1 MNKFIRISGKIILIF
16 LICLTLDVIFMRL
29 LPIDIKTKIYDKR
42 SHKIKS
48 YYYHHDLRPNSHWIE
63 NWGWQTSKIYTNNLG
78 FKDKEIRN
86 VKFKENNI
94 LFIGDSF
101 TEGLGVEYENSFVG
115 IIENKITSEFDNF
128 TVLNAGLSSYSP
140 IIYLSKLNYLIKKKI
155 PITNVFVVI
164 CGGDFYDDIFRY
176 DSIDNEYVV
185 NHGDFV
191 KVKILININNFI
203 KSNTLIYQFI
213 KQVTPIS
220 NLVSRFKN
228 KKEANDTNNYTKEQ
242 VLEILNSKPDWKHMY
257 DKDAFNN
264 WAIKGLKKSTIYMDK
279 INKLLKSNNIDFTL
293 IYIDEAMSMLN
304 NETSNAKYYENHW
317 QEFSKKNSID
327 FIFLD
332 DYHENYNDKFSIY
345 KKLFFIGDNHFNNK
359 GNQIVAEE
367 IINKS
372 KYFKNLLN

>member
-1 MNKFIRISGKIILIF
+1 M
-16 LICLTLDVIFMRL
+16 
-29 LPIDIKTKIYDKR
+29 
-42 SHKIKS
+42 H
-48 YYYHHDLRPNSHWIE
+48 
-63 NWGWQTSKIYTNNLG
+63 
-78 FKDKEIRN
+78 
-86 VKFKENNI
+86 
-94 LFIGDSF
+94 
-101 TEGLGVEYENSFVG
+101 
-115 IIENKITSEFDNF
+115 
-128 TVLNAGLSSYSP
+128 
-140 IIYLSKLNYLIKKKI
+140 
-155 PITNVFVVI
+155 
-164 CGGDFYDDIFRY
+164 
-176 DSIDNEYVV
+176 
-185 NHGDFV
+185 
-191 KVKILININNFI
+191 
-203 KSNTLIYQFI
+203 
-213 KQVTPIS
+213 
-220 NLVSRFKN
+220 
-228 KKEANDTNNYTKEQ
+228 
-242 VLEILNSKPDWKHMY
+242 